1 VNRAVTT
8 AALLL
13 CAASLTALTACG
25 GESTAGE
32 PVPTDSP
39 DSDGQT
45 SSEPSA
51 EPSGD
56 DGTDYSLARLC
67 ELLAPEEAERMG
79 GSAQGREG
87 NSITDGHDLCTWEN
101 ETSLIVGVQPGLDI
115 SSVRPTADV
124 TLTPITVEGLP
135 AVRKQTASINACEI
149 VVELPSENLFGVS
162 VAPLSAGEGKYEPC
176 AVADEFASITVP
188 RVKDD

>member
-1 VNRAVTT
+1 VTT
-8 AALLL
+8 ALLL
-13 CAASLTALTACG
+13 CAAGLTVLTACG
-25 GESTAGE
+25 GQSTAGE
-32 PVPTDSP
+32 PVATDPPESEEQTPTETSP
-39 DSDGQT
+39 T
-45 SSEPSA
+45 SPSENE
-51 EPSGD
+51 EP
-56 DGTDYSLARLC
+56 DYSLAQLC
-67 ELLAPEEAERMG
+67 GLLEPEEAERMG
-79 GSAQGREG
+79 GSAQGRDG
-87 NSITDGHDLCTWEN
+87 NSITDGHALCTWEN
-101 ETSLIVGVQPGLDI
+101 ETSLIAGVQPGLDL

-124 TLTPITVEGLP
+124 TVTSTTVEGLP